1 MLRQCLTNTAHAARG
16 EQEKKRRENEKQAD
30 MDEARNKR
38 MLASTFVMV
47 RNQTGMN
54 RKDFAAW
61 LGIPYRTMQ
70 DWERGVS
77 QVPEYV
83 LRLVAYKVLMEK
95 ERGNI

>member
-1 MLRQCLTNTAHAARG
+1 MANKESFDLEYIANGVTI
-16 EQEKKRRENEKQAD
+16 ENEKKAD
-30 MDEARNKR
+30 MDEARKKR

-54 RKDFAAW
+54 RKEFAAW
-61 LGIPYRTMQ
+61 LGSPYRTMQ
-70 DWERGVS
+70 DWELGTS

-83 LRLVAYKVLMEK
+83 LRLVAYKVLVEK

>member
-1 MLRQCLTNTAHAARG
+1 MANKESFDLEYIANGVTI
-16 EQEKKRRENEKQAD
+16 ENEKKAD
-30 MDEARNKR
+30 MDESRKKR

-95 ERGNI
+95 ERWNI

>member
-1 MLRQCLTNTAHAARG
+1 MANKESFDLEYIANGVTI
-16 EQEKKRRENEKQAD
+16 ENENKAD
-30 MDEARNKR
+30 MDEARKKR

-95 ERGNI
+95 EKTSSN

>member
-1 MLRQCLTNTAHAARG
+1 MKKEIKELEYIANGIIVEDDDKTVVKEGQ
-16 EQEKKRRENEKQAD
+16 KKRLLGIAFT
-30 MDEARNKR
+30 
-38 MLASTFVMV
+38 SV
-47 RNQTGMN
+47 RKQTGMN
-54 RKDFAAW
+54 RKEFAEW

-70 DWERGVS
+70 DWELGTS